1 MYISERLNEHHVVD
15 SFDSGR
21 EQLDQWLKDDARR
34 AQASGMAQVYVWRE
48 PDSQV
53 VVGYFAITPANVAP
67 DDLSRSV
74 RAGYSNR
81 IPGYLIARLAIVRD
95 LQGSGYGSDLLL
107 DALESAAA
115 AANLG
120 GGRLV
125 VVDAIDDNAFA
136 FYRHHGLMPIGGTSR
151 LFVRIDRINETLGA
165 VMYGQGPTQTVAVA
179 AGFQW
184 AITPPPDHKLV
195 LQLEPVAR
203 APRAE
208 STAKDAAA
216 GMFSAIGFKPVVLA
230 SGALDEAARGVTCR
244 IDSPIHLTIVIRHA
258 TGDAMDIP
266 VPHDRPDLTTAL
278 EADGFART
286 YATTDSIASN
296 GLLDSE
302 MMMKDMANG
311 AVAGA
316 LVAVTA
322 APRE

>member
-53 VVGYFAITPANVAP
+53 VVGYFAITPTNVAP

-74 RAGYSNR
+74 RGGYSSR

-136 FYRHHGLMPIGGTSR
+136 FYRHHGLTPIEGTRR
-151 LFVRIDRINETLGA
+151 LFVRIDRINKTLDA
-165 VMYGQGPTQTVAVA
+165 V
-179 AGFQW
+179 
-184 AITPPPDHKLV
+184 PDGGG
-195 LQLEPVAR
+195 R
-203 APRAE
+203 
-208 STAKDAAA
+208 
-216 GMFSAIGFKPVVLA
+216 F
-230 SGALDEAARGVTCR
+230 
-244 IDSPIHLTIVIRHA
+244 
-258 TGDAMDIP
+258 
-266 VPHDRPDLTTAL
+266 
-278 EADGFART
+278 
-286 YATTDSIASN
+286 
-296 GLLDSE
+296 
-302 MMMKDMANG
+302 
-311 AVAGA
+311 
-316 LVAVTA
+316 
-322 APRE
+322 